1 MHTNFFKWIN
11 VSHYR
16 AILCLNGHLPDKS
29 FFEQCPIRP
38 VIAVD
43 GSANQLMEH
52 ALAPLM
58 GVMIHPQK
66 PFRMCLPKHTKV
78 SLMAMPHAVINSKGL
93 LWELFQ
99 MTLSFPGQNSCF
111 NRTTSNIV
119 NIDVLEGA
127 VLALIYTQPMDDG
140 ANLCLK

>member
-29 FFEQCPIRP
+29 FFEQRPIRP

-52 ALAPLM
+52 ALA
-58 GVMIHPQK
+58 
-66 PFRMCLPKHTKV
+66 F
-78 SLMAMPHAVINSKGL
+78 
-93 LWELFQ
+93 
-99 MTLSFPGQNSCF
+99 
-111 NRTTSNIV
+111 
-119 NIDVLEGA
+119 DVLIGDLDSVNVIIDPAIA
-127 VLALIYTQPMDDG
+127 VLE
-140 ANLCLK
+140 LKHQSQSDFEQCKSV